1 MTIAEI
7 VQENKSLYLSPSLLA
22 CNFANLQADLAKVEQ
37 DADMYHFDVMD
48 GMFVPNISFGF
59 PLMEA
64 VRQVSNKPLDMHL
77 MIEAPERYF
86 ERFKLAG
93 ANSITF
99 HLEASKHPDQALR
112 KLKDLGLGAAVAI
125 NPGTPVCLLQNLL
138 PLCDMVLI
146 MSVNPGYGGQKFI
159 DYSLDKVRELKAEI
173 SRRQL
178 NCLIEVDGGVKLHN
192 AKELIKAGAS
202 VLVAG
207 TEVFKHTNPAA
218 CLKEFRK
225 IAELAY
231 KDEII
236 TA

>member
-1 MTIAEI
+1 MTITEI
-7 VQENKSLYLSPSLLA
+7 VGKKKTLYLSPSLLA
-22 CNFANLQADLAKVEQ
+22 ANFANLAADLEKVEK
-37 DADMYHFDVMD
+37 DCDLYHFDVMD

-64 VRQVSNKPLDMHL
+64 VRKVSQKPLDLHL
-77 MIEAPERYF
+77 MIDEPERYF
-86 ERFKLAG
+86 DRFKQAG

-112 KLKDLGLGAAVAI
+112 KLKDLGLAAAI
-125 NPGTPVCLLQNLL
+125 ALNPGTPVCLLKNLL

-159 DYSLDKVRELKAEI
+159 DYSLEKVKELKQEI
-173 SRRQL
+173 EQRQL

-192 AKELIKAGAS
+192 AQALIRAGAN

-207 TEVFKHTNPAA
+207 TEVFQHANPSQ
-218 CLKEFRK
+218 CLQEFRK
-225 IAELAY
+225 LGEEA
-231 KDEII
+231 
-236 TA
+236 

>member
-1 MTIAEI
+1 MTITEI
-7 VQENKSLYLSPSLLA
+7 VGKKKKLYLSPSLLA
-22 CNFANLQADLAKVEQ
+22 ANFANLEADLKKVEQ
-37 DADMYHFDVMD
+37 DCDLYHFDVMD

-64 VRQVSNKPLDMHL
+64 VRKLSQKPLDLHL
-77 MIEAPERYF
+77 MIEQPERYF
-86 ERFKLAG
+86 ERFKQAG

-112 KLKDLGLGAAVAI
+112 KLKELGLAAAI
-125 NPGTPVCLLQNLL
+125 ALNPGTPICMLKNLL

-159 DYSLDKVRELKAEI
+159 DYSLEKVKELKQEI
-173 SRRQL
+173 EKRQL

-192 AKELIKAGAS
+192 AQALIQAGAN

-207 TEVFKHTNPAA
+207 TEVFQHTNPSQ
-218 CLKEFRK
+218 CLQEFRK
-225 IAELAY
+225 LGE
-231 KDEII
+231 EV
-236 TA
+236 